1 VGRVIL
7 AGLDDRL
14 NEHGAARS
22 RSSAALF
29 VAIAATLLTWASAY
43 VAIRYAVRAFPPA
56 SLALIRFTVASV
68 TLALLTLPT
77 GRVSLRGMPRRD
89 VLGFSLIGLVAITIY
104 HTALNAGERTV
115 SAGAASLLINT
126 GPIWTAL
133 IATAILR
140 ERLGV
145 RGWIGT
151 ALAFLGAV
159 IVSVGASGGI
169 RFEGGVGF
177 ILIASVCQAIW
188 FVLQKPYLARYG
200 ALHSTCLVI
209 WLGTLFLLPFAPE
222 LARGLRS
229 ATPAEIGAA
238 VYLGVVPGVIGYV
251 TWTYVLSRMPASRAA
266 SLLYLVPPFA
276 YLIGWAVLGE
286 RPNAAA
292 FLGGVPIIAGLALV
306 NASRRMAGAT
316 EPPDERRAGPRPGA
330 TPDR

>member
-1 VGRVIL
+1 M
-7 AGLDDRL
+7 
-14 NEHGAARS
+14 NERGAPRS
-22 RSSAALF
+22 RSSAPLLVA
-29 VAIAATLLTWASAY
+29 VAITLLTWASAY

-56 SLALIRFTVASV
+56 SLALFRFMVASV

-89 VLGFSLIGLVAITIY
+89 FFGFLVIGLVAITIY

-115 SAGAASLLINT
+115 GAGAASLLINT

-133 IATAILR
+133 IATLILG

-177 ILIASVCQAIW
+177 ILIASFCQAIW
-188 FVLQKPYLARYG
+188 FVLQKPYLKRYG
-200 ALHSTCLVI
+200 ALQSTCLVI
-209 WLGTLFLLPFAPE
+209 WLGTLLLLPFAPE
-222 LARGLRS
+222 LVHAMRS
-229 ATPAEIGAA
+229 ASRAEILSA
-238 VYLGVVPGVIGYV
+238 VYLGVAPGAIGYV

-286 RPNAAA
+286 RPDAAA
-292 FLGGVPIIAGLALV
+292 FLGGIPIIAGLALV
-306 NASRRMAGAT
+306 NASRGAT
-316 EPPDERRAGPRPGA
+316 AGPPAARRVEPHPEA
-330 TPDR
+330 APDR